1 MVKTRLFFFA
11 CDCRVR
17 QGENLS
23 PVLFAL
29 YLNDLESYLFPKN
42 LSGITLDIPDGDVE
56 LYLKL
61 FSLLYADDTVIKA
74 DNPTDLQN
82 CLHAFSEYC
91 QQWKLTINIGK
102 TKVLIFGTRAHSNLS
117 FKMGNE
123 GLEIADAYKYLGVLF
138 SQSGSFL
145 GARKHVLQQAKKKK
159 KQCFFFSLG

>member
-1 MVKTRLFFFA
+1 MVKTRPFFA
-11 CDCRVR
+11 SDCRVR

-29 YLNDLESYLFPKN
+29 YLNDLESYLLHKK

-61 FSLLYADDTVIKA
+61 FSLFYADDTVIKA

-102 TKVLIFGTRAHSNLS
+102 TKVLIFGTRAQLK
-117 FKMGNE
+117 F
-123 GLEIADAYKYLGVLF
+123 
-138 SQSGSFL
+138 
-145 GARKHVLQQAKKKK
+145 
-159 KQCFFFSLG
+159 